1 MPTATGTAAATLG
14 GARHRA
20 RRGELSGTIAAI
32 AGRAVQRLIYRSAGN
47 RHLEDVLIRYDNL
60 PTRIWCLALDKAPSV
75 SGHITEHV
83 QILDAIVAGHVDRAR
98 RLALE
103 HVIRFEATIRRVLT

>member
-1 MPTATGTAAATLG
+1 MA
-14 GARHRA
+14 GARQRA
-20 RRGELSGTIAAI
+20 RLRELSGTIAAI
-32 AGRAVQRLIYRSAGN
+32 RSAKTELMGYDLTVQRLIYRSAGN
-47 RHLEDVLIRYDNL
+47 RHLEDVPIRYDNL
-60 PTRIWCLALDKAPSV
+60 PTRIWCLSLDKAPSV